1 MNEKL
6 LPLKLKSK
14 TEKSNVSVEIDFDQ
28 EVLKMKHINFILSFF
43 KTDSI
48 MISKILKIMSV
59 VENEDVFGSLKLM

>member
-14 TEKSNVSVEIDFDQ
+14 TEKSNASVEIDFDQ